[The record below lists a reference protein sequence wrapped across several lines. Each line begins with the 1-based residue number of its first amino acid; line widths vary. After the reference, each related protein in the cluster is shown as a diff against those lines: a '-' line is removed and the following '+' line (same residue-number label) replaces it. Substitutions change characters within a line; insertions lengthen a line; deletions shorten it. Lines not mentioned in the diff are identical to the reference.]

1 MNGMSTKL
9 TTRDFFRSP
18 AKVAR
23 LVQTGRR
30 ITVTRA
36 GEAFFDVTPVARK
49 KGKTL
54 ADFKHI
60 LFSDKRMDPDASKKI
75 DEVLYGK

>member
-1 MNGMSTKL
+1 MSAKL

-18 AKVAR
+18 RKVAHIIKS
-23 LVQTGRR
+23 GRR

-36 GEAFFDVTPVARK
+36 NKPFFDVVPTAQQKR
-49 KGKTL
+49 KTL

-60 LFSDKRMDPDASKKI
+60 VFSDKRMDRDASKKI